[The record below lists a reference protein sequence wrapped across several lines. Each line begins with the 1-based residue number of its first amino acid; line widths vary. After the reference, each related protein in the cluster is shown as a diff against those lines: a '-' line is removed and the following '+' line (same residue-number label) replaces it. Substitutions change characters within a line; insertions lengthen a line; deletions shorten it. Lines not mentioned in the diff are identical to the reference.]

1 MTTASTPLLRRR
13 TLLAA
18 AAATPLAGLVAAP
31 AMAQKPWPSRP
42 VTIVSPYAPGGTNDT
57 VARLVADRLQK
68 ALGQPFVVDNK
79 PGAAGIVGAKL
90 VMGSKPDGYML
101 LAGNNGGLVIQAAGR
116 VPSPYDPLTQLT
128 PIMKVVDGMQFI
140 SVSSE
145 LPVKTVGELISYAKR
160 NPGKINFSSA
170 GIGSFGHFLAE
181 YLQMQADIVMVHVP
195 ARGSAAALTEMLAGR
210 VHVMIDPLPLT
221 QASDNRIRI
230 LSTVSPQRYEAY
242 PQYPTVKES
251 GGPDIDLT
259 GWFGLEGP
267 AGLPQTIVDRI
278 VAVGRSMQNDAEAR
292 KIFTTAGLIPAHLT
306 GPAFSDLIRN
316 DLKRVADIRARAKIV
331 IE

>member
-1 MTTASTPLLRRR
+1 MNTTPLLRRR

-18 AAATPLAGLVAAP
+18 AAVAPFAAP
-31 AMAQKPWPSRP
+31 ALAQDNWPSRP
-42 VTIVSPYAPGGTNDT
+42 VTIISPYAPGGTNDT

-90 VMGSKPDGYML
+90 VMGAKPDGYTL
-101 LAGNNGGLVIQAAGR
+101 LAGNNGGLIIQAAGR
-116 VPSPYDPLTQLT
+116 VPSPYDPVTQLT
-128 PIMKVVDGMQFI
+128 PIMKVATAMQFI
-140 SVSSE
+140 SISSD
-145 LPVKTVGELISYAKR
+145 LPVKTVGELIAYARK
-160 NPGKINFSSA
+160 NPGKLNFSSA

-181 YLQMQADIVMVHVP
+181 YLKMLAGIFVVHVP
-195 ARGSAAALTEMLAGR
+195 ARGSAAALTEMMAHR
-210 VHVMIDPLPLT
+210 VHMMIDPLPLT

-230 LSTVSPQRYEAY
+230 LAAVSPQRYEAY
-242 PQYPTVKES
+242 PHIPTIKES

-267 AGLPQTIVDRI
+267 AGLPADIVAKI
-278 VAVGRSMQNDAEAR
+278 VAVGRTLDTDAEAR
-292 KIFTTAGLIPAHLT
+292 KILTTGGLIPAHLS
-306 GPAFSDLIRN
+306 GPAFTELMRG
-316 DLKRVADIRARAKIV
+316 DLKKVADIRTRAKIV